1 MCEEQIRRSQEERFN
16 LPVIIS
22 GNFSSLISDD
32 MVKKLIVS
40 LLNRKQIT
48 QSELC
53 KYGIRESSIEKYG
66 LENLVAGGYKKRS
79 NSVYMRQG
87 VLKVTNNGWIASQ
100 NLIYF

>member
-22 GNFSSLISDD
+22 GDFSSLISDD

-53 KYGIRESSIEKYG
+53 KYGIR
-66 LENLVAGGYKKRS
+66 
-79 NSVYMRQG
+79 
-87 VLKVTNNGWIASQ
+87 
-100 NLIYF
+100 

>member
-22 GNFSSLISDD
+22 GDFSSLISDD

-79 NSVYMRQG
+79 
-87 VLKVTNNGWIASQ
+87 K
-100 NLIYF
+100 